1 MWKKKKNIDW
11 ENVYIEAALRVLPV
25 AYEYAHK
32 HFIQETEEFYESYA
46 ADEAQRYANAM
57 VIRLR
62 KELC

>member
-1 MWKKKKNIDW
+1 MRKKNGNIDW
-11 ENVYIEAALRVLPV
+11 KNVYIEAALRILPV

-46 ADEAQRYANAM
+46 ADEAQRYANA
-57 VIRLR
+57 VVLRLQ